1 MDEKEQQQST
11 EQKSQW
17 QQTKEGW
24 YSNLNV
30 NARNLDIFIWIC
42 LSLLVIAFILIGLEA
57 AGIFYLFD

>member
-30 NARNLDIFIWIC
+30 NAKNLDIFIWIC